1 MGCIIGEKLPLIEN
15 IVLRVISPNSPEN
28 MEVKAGNRV
37 YSLSFHSLPEEECVN
52 VYGLDISDRKE
63 FEEKLRESEKKYRL
77 IVITAQEDIWMVD
90 A

>member
-15 IVLRVISPNSPEN
+15 IVRRVISPNSPEN
-28 MEVKAGNRV
+28 IEVKAGNRV
-37 YSLSFHSLPEEECVN
+37 YSLSFHPLPEEECVN
-52 VYGLDISDRKE
+52 VYGFDISDRKE

>member
-28 MEVKAGNRV
+28 MEVKAGNRI
-37 YSLSFHSLPEEECVN
+37 YSLSFHPLPEEECVN
-52 VYGLDISDRKE
+52 VCGFDISDRKE